1 MSSSSGARSSLP
13 AMKASEANSLTPA
26 AWFKAR
32 AAKATRP
39 AD

>member
-1 MSSSSGARSSLP
+1 MSQKKYCA
-13 AMKASEANSLTPA
+13 AEANSLTPA

-39 AD
+39 ADRS